1 MNHFKTI
8 RDLLLWI
15 GGIIVV
21 ITDILSYIELLN
33 IDHILGRK

>member
-21 ITDILSYIELLN
+21 ITDILNYIELLN
-33 IDHILGRK
+33 IEHILGRK